1 MELKCSITGNSVEE
15 TEGVTWQQIRPSV
28 QDFLRTIKP
37 GWNDDSFVSYSAL
50 NELMRIY
57 MTNRANEEKK
67 AQKVLHKLDKA
78 YTEEDARKALDFE
91 NEEKPASF
99 GERMADNIAE
109 FGGSWKFIGIFVG
122 FMVLWIALNAIF
134 LKREAV
140 DPYPFILLN
149 LMLSCLAAL
158 QAPII
163 MMSQNRQEDKDR
175 AHAEYDFRVNLKAEA
190 EIRTLHE
197 KLDHLLTHQ
206 HENMTELFHLNLDMM
221 QMMQQRIDALTQAK
235 KDENKTD

>member
-1 MELKCSITGNSVEE
+1 MEHECHITGNKVEE
-15 TEGVTWQQIRPSV
+15 TEGVFWQQIRPSV
-28 QDFLRTIKP
+28 QDFLQTIKP
-37 GWNDDSFVSYSAL
+37 DWKDGSFISYRAL
-50 NELMRIY
+50 NDLMRIY
-57 MTNRANEEKK
+57 MLNRAEEEKK
-67 AQKVLHKLDKA
+67 AQKVLRKLDKA
-78 YTEEDARKALDFE
+78 YTEEDARKALNFE
-91 NEEKPASF
+91 NEEKLPSF
-99 GERMADNIAE
+99 GERMADKIAE

-122 FMVLWIALNAIF
+122 FMAVWITANAWF
-134 LKREAV
+134 LKNRNI

-190 EIRTLHE
+190 EIRNLHE

-206 HENMTELFHLNLDMM
+206 HENMNELFQLNVDMM
-221 QMMQQRIDALTQAK
+221 QMMQQRIDALSHSAK
-235 KDENKTD
+235 EPKTNV